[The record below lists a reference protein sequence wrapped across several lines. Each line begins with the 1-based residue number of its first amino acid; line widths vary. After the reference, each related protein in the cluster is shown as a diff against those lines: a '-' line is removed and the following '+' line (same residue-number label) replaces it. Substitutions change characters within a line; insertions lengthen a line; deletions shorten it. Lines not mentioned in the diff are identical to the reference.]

1 MSQPVRYQVDMGC
14 SLLATNKQNAVQ
26 SPMLKQRVITA
37 LILAPL
43 VVAAV
48 LLLPNHYLALIVA
61 LVVSVGGWE
70 WARLSGIETSFLQIV
85 YSGSLVLCLA
95 ALYYLLPS
103 AWVPGVMLFS
113 VAWWLLVVWRL
124 TRYHADQQHSGRLL
138 KRATEGF
145 IVLLPAGLAL
155 VSIHRIPTT
164 GPGLLLFVLILIWSA
179 DIGAYFAGHRW
190 GKHKLASQVSP
201 GKTREGV
208 YGAMASAM
216 LCAVFLSFWLD
227 GSLGQSL
234 LIVLLCLITMLASV
248 VGDLFESLIKRLQGV
263 KDSGQLLPGH
273 GGMLD
278 RIDSLTAAAPV
289 FLFGL
294 ILLGEV

>member
-1 MSQPVRYQVDMGC
+1 MGC

-113 VAWWLLVVWRL
+113 VVWWLLVVWRL
-124 TRYHADQQHSGRLL
+124 TRYHADQQQSDRLL
-138 KRATEGF
+138 MRATEGF
-145 IVLLPAGLAL
+145 VVLLPAGLAL
-155 VSIHRIPTT
+155 VSIHRIHTT

-190 GKHKLASQVSP
+190 GKHKLAPQVSP

-208 YGAMASAM
+208 YGAMASAL
-216 LCAVFLSFWLD
+216 LCAVFLSFWLA

-248 VGDLFESLIKRLQGV
+248 VGDLFESLTKRLQGV

-294 ILLGEV
+294 ILLGEA

>member
-1 MSQPVRYQVDMGC
+1 
-14 SLLATNKQNAVQ
+14 
-26 SPMLKQRVITA
+26 MLKQRVITA

-85 YSGSLVLCLA
+85 YSGSLVLCLV

-124 TRYHADQQHSGRLL
+124 TRYHAGQQHSDWLL
-138 KRATEGF
+138 KRAIEGF
-145 IVLLPAGLAL
+145 IVLLPAGVAL

-190 GKHKLASQVSP
+190 GKHKLAPQVSP

-208 YGAMASAM
+208 YGAMASAL
-216 LCAVFLSFWLD
+216 LCAVFLSFWLA

-248 VGDLFESLIKRLQGV
+248 VGDLFESLTKRLQGV

-294 ILLGEV
+294 ILLGEA

>member
-1 MSQPVRYQVDMGC
+1 
-14 SLLATNKQNAVQ
+14 
-26 SPMLKQRVITA
+26 MLKQRVITA

-48 LLLPNHYLALIVA
+48 LLLPNGYLALIAA
-61 LVVSVGGWE
+61 LVITVGSME
-70 WARLSGIETSFLQIV
+70 WARLSGIETTSLQIG
-85 YSGSLVLCLA
+85 YSFSLLICLL
-95 ALYYLLPS
+95 ALYFLVPPG
-103 AWVPGVMLFS
+103 WVPGIMLLS
-113 VAWWLLVVWRL
+113 VAWWLLALLRL
-124 TRYHADQQHSGRLL
+124 VRYRADQPQSDSVPL
-138 KRATEGF
+138 RAVEGF
-145 IVLLPAGLAL
+145 IVLLPAWLAL

-190 GKHKLASQVSP
+190 GKHKLAPQVSP

-208 YGAMASAM
+208 YGAMACAL
-216 LCAVFLSFWLD
+216 LCAIGLGIWL
-227 GSLGQSL
+227 GSDVTQTL
-234 LIVLLCLITMLASV
+234 LIVMLCLATVLASV
-248 VGDLFESLIKRLQGV
+248 IGDLFESLIKRQRGV

-278 RIDSLTAAAPV
+278 RIDSLTAAAPL

-294 ILLGEV
+294 ILLGEAQ

>member
-1 MSQPVRYQVDMGC
+1 
-14 SLLATNKQNAVQ
+14 
-26 SPMLKQRVITA
+26 MLKQRVITA

-48 LLLPNHYLALIVA
+48 LLLPSHYLALIVS
-61 LVVSVGGWE
+61 LVIAVGGLE
-70 WARLSGIETSFLQIV
+70 WARLSGIETPFLQMLYLLFLLI
-85 YSGSLVLCLA
+85 CLA
-95 ALYYLLPS
+95 ALHYLLPS
-103 AWVPGVMLFS
+103 AWVPGIMLLS
-113 VAWWLLVVWRL
+113 VAWWLLALWRL
-124 TRYHADQQHSGRLL
+124 TRYHADRQQSDRLL
-138 KRATEGF
+138 LRAVEGF

-190 GKHKLASQVSP
+190 GKHKLAPQVSP

-208 YGAMASAM
+208 YGAMASAL
-216 LCAVFLSFWLD
+216 LCAIFLSVWLG
-227 GSLGQSL
+227 GSVGQTL
-234 LIVLLCLITMLASV
+234 LIILLCLATMLASV
-248 VGDLFESLIKRLQGV
+248 VGDLFESLIKRQRGV

-294 ILLGEV
+294 ILLGEVQ

>member
-1 MSQPVRYQVDMGC
+1 
-14 SLLATNKQNAVQ
+14 
-26 SPMLKQRVITA
+26 MLKQRVITA

-124 TRYHADQQHSGRLL
+124 TRYHADQQHSDRLL

-179 DIGAYFAGHRW
+179 DIGAYFAGHCW